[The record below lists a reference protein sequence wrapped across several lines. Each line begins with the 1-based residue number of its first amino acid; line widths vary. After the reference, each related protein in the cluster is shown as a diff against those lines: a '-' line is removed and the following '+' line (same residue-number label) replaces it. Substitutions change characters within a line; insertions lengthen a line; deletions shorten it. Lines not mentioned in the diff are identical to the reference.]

1 MILIT
6 GATGLVGSH
15 LLKELA
21 KTNSNI
27 VALYNKKKPSTDLE
41 KLAHW
46 KQVDILDI
54 VAFEEAMIGVKQV
67 YHCAA
72 MVSFN
77 AKDKN
82 QIHHLNIE
90 GTKNVVNACLNNG
103 IEKLVHV
110 SSVATLDRFKDGEL
124 INERM
129 QGNVD
134 NKGNSEYAKS
144 KTASEMEVWRAIGEG
159 LNAVIVNPS
168 IILGAANWDNSSTA
182 IFKNCYNEF
191 PWYAN
196 GSNGFVDV
204 EDVVKAMIGLMN
216 SNISNERFI
225 VSGWNLSYKEL
236 FDTIAK
242 NFNKKQP
249 SKLATPFLSAIAWR
263 VEKLKSLFT
272 GKNPLLTKETARTAQ
287 NKIAYDNAKLLKALP
302 VFTFGQ
308 FENTVHRICN
318 ELKAKYNL

>member
-1 MILIT
+1 MILVT

-15 LLKELA
+15 LVKELA
-21 KTNSNI
+21 KTNSDV
-27 VALYNKKKPSTDLE
+27 VALYNKTKPSAEQE
-41 KLAHW
+41 KLATW
-46 KQVDILDI
+46 KQIDILDI
-54 VAFEEAMIGVKQV
+54 VALEEAMIGVKQV

-90 GTKNVVNACLNNG
+90 GTKNVVNTCLNNG

-110 SSVATLDRFKDGEL
+110 SSVATLDRFKDGDL

-129 QGNVD
+129 QGSVND
-134 NKGNSEYAKS
+134 KENSEYAKS
-144 KTASEMEVWRAIGEG
+144 KTASEMEIWRAIGEG

-168 IILGAANWDNSSTA
+168 IILGAGNWNNSSTA

-191 PWYAN
+191 PWHTN

-236 FDTIAK
+236 FDTVAK

-287 NKIAYDNAKLLKALP
+287 KKIAYDNAKLLKALP

>member
-15 LLKELA
+15 LIKELA

-27 VALYNKKKPSTDLE
+27 IALYNKTKPSADLE
-41 KLAHW
+41 KFAEW

-54 VAFEEAMIGVKQV
+54 VALEEVMIGVKQV

-90 GTKNVVNACLNNG
+90 GTKNVVNACLNNRV
-103 IEKLVHV
+103 EKLVHV

-134 NKGNSEYAKS
+134 DKENSEYAKS

-191 PWYAN
+191 PWYTN

-236 FDTIAK
+236 FDTVAK

>member
-1 MILIT
+1 MILVT

-15 LLKELA
+15 LVKELA
-21 KTNSNI
+21 KTNSDV
-27 VALYNKKKPSTDLE
+27 VALYNKTKPSAEQE
-41 KLAHW
+41 KLATW
-46 KQVDILDI
+46 KQIDILDI
-54 VAFEEAMIGVKQV
+54 VALEEAMIGVKQV

-134 NKGNSEYAKS
+134 NKENSEYAKS

-191 PWYAN
+191 PWYTN

-236 FDTIAK
+236 FDTVAK
-242 NFNKKQP
+242 NFNKKRP

-263 VEKLKSLFT
+263 IEKLKSIFT
-272 GKNPLLTKETARTAQ
+272 NKNPLLTKETARTAQ
-287 NKIAYDNAKLLKALP
+287 KNIAYDNTKLIKALP
-302 VFTFGQ
+302 GFTFTNC
-308 FENTVHRICN
+308 ENAIERICN

>member
-15 LLKELA
+15 LLKELSKNNA
-21 KTNSNI
+21 SVI
-27 VALYNKKKPSTDLE
+27 ALYNKTKPGANIE
-41 KLAHW
+41 KLATW

-54 VAFEEAMIGVKQV
+54 VALEDVMQDIKQV

-110 SSVATLDRFKDGEL
+110 SSVATLDRFNKGEL
-124 INERM
+124 ITEKMNGNNSNE
-129 QGNVD
+129 
-134 NKGNSEYAKS
+134 NSEYAKS
-144 KTASEMEVWRAIGEG
+144 KLASEMEVWRAIGEG

-191 PWYAN
+191 PWYTN

-204 EDVVKAMIGLMN
+204 QDVVKAMIALM
-216 SNISNERFI
+216 SSDITNERFI
-225 VSGWNLSYKEL
+225 LNGWNLSYKEL
-236 FDTIAK
+236 FDAIAK
-242 NFNKKQP
+242 QFNKKQP
-249 SKLATPFLSAIAWR
+249 TKLATPFLASIAWR
-263 VEKLKSLFT
+263 VEKVKSLFT
-272 GKNPLLTKETARTAQ
+272 GKNPLLTKETAASAQ
-287 NKIAYDNAKLLKALP
+287 KNIAYNNSKLIKALP
-302 VFTFGQ
+302 GFTFNT
-308 FENTVHRICN
+308 FENTVQRVCD
-318 ELKAKYNL
+318 ELKLKYNL